1 MVIEPNKPT
10 LGLRLIA
17 IFEGVKGALGLALGI
32 ALHLLAGSDA
42 HPFLQSIVQ
51 RFHLADEGHSPHF
64 IVSMLTHRDSLRLEV
79 WTVLAVLYAAL
90 RFTEAYGL
98 WLARRWGEWLA
109 LVGVAL
115 YVPFEIYALTLG
127 VTVPKVAVLLV
138 NLVFVAYLAMIL
150 RATRRKRAIA
160 AAPAGTAPA
169 KWNTNATKG

>member
-109 LVGVAL
+109 LVSVAL

-127 VTVPKVAVLLV
+127 VSVVKIALLV
-138 NLVFVAYLAMIL
+138 LNLAFVAYLAVIL
-150 RATRRKRAIA
+150 IATRRKRAIA
-160 AAPAGTAPA
+160 DALARPAPA
-169 KWNTNATKG
+169 KWDTNATKG